1 MKKRLILYSLIAVL
15 AFVLFSIFVK
25 KGYLNSFDLNFTV
38 NIERKIPNGLDTV
51 FSYLSLLGSFEII
64 ATILVIILLLTTK
77 LIKGIG
83 IFFIFAL
90 AHGVELLGKVFL
102 YHPGPPL
109 QFFRYDL
116 GFSFPSSYVQTGS
129 SYPSGHSLR
138 IVFLMLIIVML
149 FQHSSWRKSPKKLL
163 FLVSLLVFVVIML
176 ISRVSLGEHWV
187 SDVIGGVLLGL
198 AGGIFASTLL
208 TER

>member
-1 MKKRLILYSLIAVL
+1 M
-15 AFVLFSIFVK
+15 
-25 KGYLNSFDLNFTV
+25 
-38 NIERKIPNGLDTV
+38 
-51 FSYLSLLGSFEII
+51 
-64 ATILVIILLLTTK
+64 
-77 LIKGIG
+77 
-83 IFFIFAL
+83 
-90 AHGVELLGKVFL
+90 GKVFL